1 MKKQQQMQLEKKENE
16 NALVDH
22 LIAMGFNNVESRA
35 ALKRHNNDANRAA
48 EELLMLKAKTNQKN
62 NNNNTIKE
70 KISSFS
76 NSKTPNSNITKKVD
90 QQQQVMKYGEKM
102 IQ

>member
-1 MKKQQQMQLEKKENE
+1 
-16 NALVDH
+16 
-22 LIAMGFNNVESRA
+22 MGFNNVESRA

-70 KISSFS
+70 KYLLF
-76 NSKTPNSNITKKVD
+76 
-90 QQQQVMKYGEKM
+90 Q
-102 IQ
+102 IQKHRIVILQKNLINNNK